1 MSSVPAKKVQ
11 DKGYSRGDYVRF
23 IVPSVLGI
31 LLFMIPIPMEDG
43 TTVFVAF
50 VANWLGDVFASTIPM
65 IAAVLMG
72 ITFIGTC
79 VAKWGKPDFIMN
91 SPFLKNLFDVSIPFF

>member
-11 DKGYSRGDYVRF
+11 DKEYSRGDYVRF

-65 IAAVLMG
+65 IAAIL
-72 ITFIGTC
+72 TNFR
-79 VAKWGKPDFIMN
+79 KK
-91 SPFLKNLFDVSIPFF
+91 SPSSSV